1 MALRPRLSGLLLA
14 CSLLSALLGL
24 SALAQNATPAAS
36 AASSVQ
42 SAAAQPHSRW
52 SRLSASQQAA
62 LAPLAEQWGLISETQ
77 RSKWLT
83 IARNFDQ
90 LSPAEQQVM
99 QARMKEWVKLS
110 PVQRNQARLNFN
122 TLQGVSKDEKKTRWD
137 EYQALSEAEKRKLSA
152 GVLSPARTAA
162 PSPKP
167 TASDRL
173 VQPTLR
179 SMPAA
184 ALPPRAPID
193 KNTLLPL
200 PTPASSEA
208 PLTPPAA
215 SPAPESA
222 AGRET
227 PAS

>member
-1 MALRPRLSGLLLA
+1 MTLSSRLSGLVLL
-14 CSLLSALLGL
+14 CSLVGL
-24 SALAQNATPAAS
+24 SALAQTAPKADAT
-36 AASSVQ
+36 
-42 SAAAQPHSRW
+42 AAQPHSRW
-52 SRLSASQQAA
+52 ARLSASERDA
-62 LAPLAEQWGLISETQ
+62 LAPLAEQWGQISETQ

-122 TLQGVSKDEKKTRWD
+122 TLQSVSKDEKKTRWD
-137 EYQALSEAEKRKLSA
+137 EYQALTEAEKRKLSA
-152 GVLSPARTAA
+152 GVLSPTRTAA

-179 SMPAA
+179 SVPAA

-193 KNTLLPL
+193 KNTLLPV
-200 PTPASSEA
+200 PTPASSEL
-208 PLTPPAA
+208 PLPASA
-215 SPAPESA
+215 PAPAPTPEPSA
-222 AGRET
+222 ARE
-227 PAS
+227 ASAS

>member
-1 MALRPRLSGLLLA
+1 MALTLRPSALVLLCGLL
-14 CSLLSALLGL
+14 GVG
-24 SALAQNATPAAS
+24 ALAQTASPADTTS
-36 AASSVQ
+36 AVQ
-42 SAAAQPHSRW
+42 PLSRW
-52 SRLSASQQAA
+52 SRLSASERAA
-62 LAPLAEQWGLISETQ
+62 LAPLAEQWGQISETQ

-90 LSPAEQQVM
+90 ISPAEQQVM

-122 TLQGVSKDEKKTRWD
+122 TLQGVSKDEKKIRWD

-152 GVLSPARTAA
+152 GVLSPTRTAA
-162 PSPKP
+162 PNPKP

-173 VQPTLR
+173 VQPTVR
-179 SMPAA
+179 SVPAA

-193 KNTLLPL
+193 KNTLLPV
-200 PTPASSEA
+200 PTPASSEVPLPA
-208 PLTPPAA
+208 PSAEPAA
-215 SPAPESA
+215 A
-222 AGRET
+222 RET